1 MKKLKEIL
9 EDVQLI
15 ETIGKDSIEISSVQF
30 DSRKVSDSSLF
41 IATRGTQV
49 DGHTYINRA
58 IESGASAILCEE
70 LPKEQK
76 KSVCYLRVE
85 NSRNALGIIS
95 SNWFNQPSKSLKLV
109 GVTGTN
115 GKTTIATLLHQLFS
129 DLGYQAGLI
138 STIEHKIGRSNLPS
152 THTTP
157 DAIAINSLMAQMV
170 EEKCEFCFM
179 EVSSHALHQYRT
191 AGLDFDG
198 AIFTNLSHDHLDY
211 HKDFSNYI
219 RAKKLFF
226 DGLKKDAF
234 ALSNQDD
241 KNGMVMFQNCKGHQ
255 YTYSVKSIG
264 DFTAKII
271 ENQFSGLNLNI
282 DGQDVWFRLIG
293 TFNAYN
299 LLAIYSTAILLE
311 QDKLEVLSKLSNLS
325 SANGRFD
332 VLQDQKGVSFI
343 VDYAHTPDALLNV
356 LQTIHDTLAEGSR
369 IICIVGAGGNR
380 DKSKRPKMAKIAVDY
395 SHQLILT
402 SDNPRFEK
410 PEDILNDMKA
420 GLSNTESLKAISIN
434 NREEAIKTAY
444 QLAMPGDV
452 ILVAGKGHETYQ
464 EIEGVKHHF
473 DDKEV
478 ISKLFN
484 QS

>member
-1 MKKLKEIL
+1 MKKLNDIL

-15 ETIGKDSIEISSVQF
+15 ETIGKIPIEISSVEF

-41 IATRGTQV
+41 AATRGTQV
-49 DGHTYINRA
+49 DGHTFIDKA
-58 IESGASAILCEE
+58 IDSGASVILCEE
-70 LPKEQK
+70 FPGKINE
-76 KSVCYLRVE
+76 SIAYLKVE
-85 NSRNALGIIS
+85 NSQKALGIIS
-95 SNWFNQPSKSLKLV
+95 SNWFGQPSRSLKLV

-115 GKTTIATLLHQLFS
+115 GKTTISTLLHQLFL
-129 DLGYQAGLI
+129 DLGYEAGLI
-138 STIEHKIGRSNLPS
+138 STIENKIGKNILPS

-157 DAIAINSLMAQMV
+157 DAIAINSLMAQMLDA
-170 EEKCEFCFM
+170 KCEFCFM

-211 HKDFSNYI
+211 HSDFASYI
-219 RAKKLFF
+219 KAKKMFF

-234 ALSNQDD
+234 AITNQDD
-241 KNGMVMFQNCKGHQ
+241 KNGMVMLQNCKASQ

-282 DGQDVWFRLIG
+282 EGQDVWFRLIG
-293 TFNAYN
+293 SFNAYN
-299 LLAIYSTAILLE
+299 LLAIYSTAILLD
-311 QDKLEVLSKLSNLS
+311 QDKQEVLSKLSNLT
-325 SANGRFD
+325 SANGRFE
-332 VLQDQKGVSFI
+332 VLQDQKGVSAI

-356 LQTIHDTLAEGSR
+356 LQTMHDILSEGSR
-369 IICIVGAGGNR
+369 ILCVVGAGGNR

-395 SHQLILT
+395 SHQVILT

-410 PEDILNDMKA
+410 AEDILNDMKA
-420 GLSNTESLKAISIN
+420 GLSDTESLKSISIT

-444 QLAMPGDV
+444 QLANPGDV

-478 ISKLFN
+478 INKLFN
-484 QS
+484 QN

>member
-1 MKKLKEIL
+1 MKKLKDIL

-15 ETIGKDSIEISSVQF
+15 ESIGKVSIEISSIEF
-30 DSRKVSDSSLF
+30 DSRKVSNSSLF
-41 IATRGTQV
+41 VATRGTQI
-49 DGHTYINRA
+49 DSHTFIEKA
-58 IESGASAILCEE
+58 ITSGATAILCEE
-70 LPKEQK
+70 LPTELNE
-76 KSVCYLRVE
+76 SVCYLKVE
-85 NSRNALGIIS
+85 NSQKALGIIA

-115 GKTTIATLLHQLFS
+115 GKTTIATLLHQLFL
-129 DLGYQAGLI
+129 DLGYEAGLI
-138 STIEHKIGRSNLPS
+138 STIENKIGKHILPS

-157 DAIAINSLMAQMV
+157 DAVAINNLMAQMLDA
-170 EEKCEFCFM
+170 KCEFCFM

-191 AGLDFDG
+191 EGLDFDG

-211 HKDFSNYI
+211 HNDFASYI
-219 RAKKLFF
+219 KAKKMFF

-234 ALSNQDD
+234 AITNQDD
-241 KNGMVMFQNCKGHQ
+241 KNGMVMLQNCKADQ

-293 TFNAYN
+293 SFNAYN
-299 LLAIYSTAILLE
+299 LLAIYSTAILLK
-311 QDKLEVLSKLSNLS
+311 QDKQDVLSKLSNLS
-325 SANGRFD
+325 SANGRFE
-332 VLQDQKGVSFI
+332 VIQDKKGVSAI

-356 LQTIHDTLAEGSR
+356 LQTMHDILSDGSR
-369 IICIVGAGGNR
+369 ILCVIGAGGNR
-380 DKSKRPKMAKIAVDY
+380 DKAKRPKMAKIAIDY

-410 PEDILNDMKA
+410 PEDILNDMKT
-420 GLSNTESLKAISIN
+420 GLSATESLKAISIT

-444 QLAMPGDV
+444 HLSNPGDV

-478 ISKLFN
+478 ITKIFN
-484 QS
+484 QN

>member
-1 MKKLKEIL
+1 MKILTNIL

-15 ETIGKDSIEISSVQF
+15 ETIGNNTIGISSVEF
-30 DSRKVSDSSLF
+30 DSRRVNKSSLF
-41 IATRGTQV
+41 VATRGTQV
-49 DGHTYINRA
+49 DGHTFISNA

-70 LPKEQK
+70 LPKTLN
-76 KSVCYLRVE
+76 KSVCYLKVE
-85 NSRNALGIIS
+85 NSQQALGIIS
-95 SNWFNQPSKSLKLV
+95 SNWFNKPSQSLKLV

-115 GKTTIATLLHQLFS
+115 GKTTIATLLHQLFL
-129 DLGYQAGLI
+129 DLGYEAGLI
-138 STIEHKIGRSNLPS
+138 STIENKIGKNILPS

-157 DAIAINSLMAQMV
+157 DAISINSLMAKMV
-170 EEKCEFCFM
+170 EAKCEFCFM

-198 AIFTNLSHDHLDY
+198 AIFTNISHDHLDY
-211 HKDFSNYI
+211 HKDFASYI
-219 RAKKLFF
+219 RAKKMFF
-226 DGLKKDAF
+226 DGLKQKAF
-234 ALSNQDD
+234 AITNQDD
-241 KNGMVMFQNCKGHQ
+241 RNGLVMLQNCHAHQ
-255 YTYSVKSIG
+255 YTYSIKSLG
-264 DFTAKII
+264 DFTAKVI
-271 ENQFSGLNLNI
+271 ENEFTGLNLNI

-299 LLAIYSTAILLE
+299 LLDIYSTAVLLE
-311 QDKLEVLSKLSNLS
+311 QDQQVLSRLSNIS
-325 SANGRFD
+325 PVNGRFE
-332 VLQDQKGVSFI
+332 VIQDHRGVSAI

-356 LQTIHDTLAEGSR
+356 LQTMQDTLSEGNR
-369 IICIVGAGGNR
+369 IICVVGAGGNR

-395 SHQLILT
+395 SHQVILT

-410 PEDILNDMKA
+410 PEDIINDMKA
-420 GLSNTESLKAISIN
+420 GLSARESLKAISIT

-444 QLAMPGDV
+444 QLANPGDV

-484 QS
+484 QN

>member
-1 MKKLKEIL
+1 MKKLVDIL
-9 EDVQLI
+9 EGVQLFEI
-15 ETIGKDSIEISSVQF
+15 IGNDSVEVASVEF
-30 DSRKVSDSSLF
+30 DSRRVSESCLF
-41 IATRGTQV
+41 AATRGTQV
-49 DGHTYINRA
+49 DGHDFIEKA
-58 IESGASAILCEE
+58 IESGAKVILCEV
-70 LPKEQK
+70 LPKVLNE
-76 KSVCYLRVE
+76 SVCYLRVA
-85 NSRNALGIIS
+85 NSQKALGLIS
-95 SNWFNQPSKSLKLV
+95 SNWFNNPSKLLKLV

-115 GKTTIATLLHQLFS
+115 GKTTIATLLHQLFL
-129 DLGYQAGLI
+129 DLGYEAGLI
-138 STIEHKIGRSNLPS
+138 STIENKIGVNTLPS

-157 DAIAINSLMAQMV
+157 DAISINSLMAKMV
-170 EEKCEFCFM
+170 EAKCEFCFM

-191 AGLDFDG
+191 EGLDFDG

-211 HKDFSNYI
+211 HQDFASYI
-219 RAKKLFF
+219 KAKKMFF

-234 ALSNQDD
+234 AITNQDD
-241 KNGMVMFQNCKGHQ
+241 RNGMVMLQNCKAHQ
-255 YTYSVKSIG
+255 YSYSIKSIG
-264 DFTAKII
+264 DFTARII
-271 ENQFSGLNLNI
+271 ENQFSGLNLNM

-299 LLAIYSTAILLE
+299 LLAIYSTAILLK
-311 QDKLEVLSKLSNLS
+311 QDQQEVLSKLSNIS
-325 SANGRFD
+325 SANGRFE
-332 VLQDQKGVSFI
+332 VMQDQKGISAI

-356 LQTIHDTLAEGSR
+356 LQTIHDTLTEGSR
-369 IICIVGAGGNR
+369 ILCVVGAGGNR
-380 DKSKRPKMAKIAVDY
+380 DKSKRPKMAKIAIDY
-395 SHQLILT
+395 SHQVILT
-402 SDNPRFEK
+402 SDNPRYEK

-420 GLSNTESLKAISIN
+420 GLSATESLKAISIT

-444 QLAMPGDV
+444 QLANAGDV

>member
-1 MKKLKEIL
+1 MKILKDIL
-9 EDVQLI
+9 EEVQLI
-15 ETIGKDSIEISSVQF
+15 ETIGKDTIEVSSVEF

-41 IATRGTQV
+41 VATRGTQV
-49 DGHTYINRA
+49 DGHNFIDQA
-58 IESGASAILCEE
+58 IHSGASAVLCED
-70 LPKEQK
+70 LPEKLK
-76 KSVCYLRVE
+76 DSVCYLKVE
-85 NSRNALGIIS
+85 NSQKALGLIS
-95 SNWFNQPSKSLKLV
+95 SNWFKQPSKLLKLV

-115 GKTTIATLLHQLFS
+115 GKTTIASLLHQLFL
-129 DLGYQAGLI
+129 DLGYEAGLI
-138 STIEHKIGRSNLPS
+138 STIENKIGETILPS

-157 DAIAINSLMAQMV
+157 DAISINSLMDRMIEA
-170 EEKCEFCFM
+170 KCEFCFM

-211 HKDFSNYI
+211 HNDFASYI
-219 RAKKLFF
+219 KAKKMFF
-226 DGLKKDAF
+226 DALKKEAF
-234 ALSNQDD
+234 AITNQDD
-241 KNGMVMFQNCKGHQ
+241 KNGMVMLQNCKAHP
-255 YTYSVKSIG
+255 YTYSIKSIG

-293 TFNAYN
+293 RFNAYN
-299 LLAIYSTAILLE
+299 LLAIYSAAVLLD
-311 QDKLEVLSKLSNLS
+311 QDQQEVLSKLSNLS
-325 SANGRFD
+325 TANGRFE
-332 VLQDQKGVSFI
+332 VMQDHRGINAI

-356 LQTIHDTLAEGSR
+356 LQTMHDILNEGSR
-369 IICIVGAGGNR
+369 IISVVGAGGNR
-380 DKSKRPKMAKIAVDY
+380 DKTKRPKMAKIAVDY
-395 SHQLILT
+395 SHQVILT

-410 PEDILNDMKA
+410 PEDIINDMKA
-420 GLSNTESLKAISIN
+420 GLSARESLKAISIT

-444 QLAMPGDV
+444 QLANPGDV

-478 ISKLFN
+478 INKLFN
-484 QS
+484 QN